1 MSDSVMLVRV
11 DQASAL
17 INDSIKYP
25 FNGGTALSFNRTYH
39 ERIHG
44 VIRPRLNETCMD
56 PEMLRGLNDLET
68 SQ

>member
-1 MSDSVMLVRV
+1 MTLVRI
-11 DQASAL
+11 DQVSAI

-25 FNGGTALSFNRTYH
+25 FNGGTSLSFSRTFHERTY
-39 ERIHG
+39 G
-44 VIRPRLNETCMD
+44 VVRPRLNETCMD